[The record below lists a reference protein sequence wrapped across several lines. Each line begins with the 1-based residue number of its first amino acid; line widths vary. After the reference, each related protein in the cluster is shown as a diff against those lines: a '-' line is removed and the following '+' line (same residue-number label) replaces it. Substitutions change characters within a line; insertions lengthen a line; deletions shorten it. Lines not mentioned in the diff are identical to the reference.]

1 MAEGGWTLLGD
12 DADDAKSMHPRFL
25 AKKSWPLPAAEVEEE
40 AEIAGTPEESQK
52 AEAVRNEHD
61 LNASNHD
68 GIDET
73 QSQDQKTYL
82 ACLLAQCAAMEIDA
96 PNLC

>member
-25 AKKSWPLPAAEVEEE
+25 AEKAGPLPAAEVGEE

-52 AEAVRNEHD
+52 TEAVRNEHD
-61 LNASNHD
+61 SNASND
-68 GIDET
+68 IDET